1 MTHLTDQQVLVH
13 RSLYVC
19 VFFYLLKIPFLLFC
33 DVQAARLTM
42 NIRSITM
49 GGALETLA
57 QQSRFIPVMMFRD
70 PHIVSYDTEV
80 EPDVVEL
87 DDLPHHDED
96 DEDDDDLDQFSQ
108 KYSVEQ

>member
-1 MTHLTDQQVLVH
+1 
-13 RSLYVC
+13 
-19 VFFYLLKIPFLLFC
+19 
-33 DVQAARLTM
+33 M